1 MEFKKKDKQANIA
14 IDVKNLKKS
23 YQQGNLSIPT
33 LKGIN
38 FEIPEQKLVTLMG
51 PSGSGKSTLLNILSA
66 IEKADS
72 GSVKIFGKELIGASE
87 KEFTEYR
94 RDKIGIVFQFFHLF
108 PYLTATE
115 NVSLPLLLAGKNKK
129 FAEKKSSEIL
139 ELVGLGHRLNFTPK
153 EMSGGEK
160 QRVSI
165 ARSIVHE
172 PKIIF
177 GDEPTGNLDSK
188 SSDLILE
195 LFKKCVSDLGITVL
209 IVTHNEDIGKS
220 GNINYHMLDGK
231 LLKK

>member
-1 MEFKKKDKQANIA
+1 
-14 IDVKNLKKS
+14 
-23 YQQGNLSIPT
+23 
-33 LKGIN
+33 
-38 FEIPEQKLVTLMG
+38 
-51 PSGSGKSTLLNILSA
+51 
-66 IEKADS
+66 
-72 GSVKIFGKELIGASE
+72 
-87 KEFTEYR
+87 
-94 RDKIGIVFQFFHLF
+94 
-108 PYLTATE
+108 
-115 NVSLPLLLAGKNKK
+115 
-129 FAEKKSSEIL
+129 
-139 ELVGLGHRLNFTPK
+139 
-153 EMSGGEK
+153 MSGGEK

-195 LFKKCVSDLGITVL
+195 LFQKCVSDLGITVL